1 MVDTALRIW
10 CAVSVLCVA
19 SFTMVTSEFAPIG
32 MLSQISADL
41 DQIPSTVGLTVT
53 LYAWIGA
60 ASGLSS
66 NWLNR
71 RIARKALLIVLM
83 LVLVVSNALA
93 ALSPEFSMLLGARAV
108 GALAHGVF
116 WATVAATAARMAP
129 AQRMG
134 LATSIVLGG
143 ITIATVMGVPL
154 INLVGQYDGWR
165 TAFACLALM
174 CIASAAAMALVLPSM
189 RIPSLVE
196 GGGFAVVLR
205 RKDLLITYVITGL
218 TAAAH
223 FGAYTFVEPFIG
235 QVPGI
240 TSYMIAV
247 LLFAFGA
254 AGFLGNLLSALF
266 IDRYLKA
273 FILVALL
280 GMALA
285 LVILG
290 GYGPRLG
297 VVLVVG
303 LLVLWGV
310 SISALFTGLQTW
322 VLRIAGEHTV
332 PATAIHTAVLNSAI
346 GVGVIIGGQA
356 LDVAGFKG
364 AMLSASLVIVPAI
377 VLMIISGLR
386 SHSEPRT
393 SAVPGMACEGR
404 GGSAPEQ

>member
-1 MVDTALRIW
+1 M
-10 CAVSVLCVA
+10 LCIA

-32 MLSQISADL
+32 LLSQISADL
-41 DQIPSTVGLTVT
+41 DQPPSTVGLTVT

-60 ASGLSS
+60 ASGLLS

-71 RIARKALLIVLM
+71 WVPRKALLIALM
-83 LVLVVSNALA
+83 LILALSNGLA
-93 ALSPEFSMLLGARAV
+93 ALSPEFSSLLGARAV

-116 WATVAATAARMAP
+116 WAIVAATAAHIVPSHRV
-129 AQRMG
+129 G

-165 TAFACLALM
+165 TAFVCLAVM
-174 CIASAAAMALVLPSM
+174 CVASAGAIALVLPSLH
-189 RIPSLVE
+189 IPSLAK
-196 GGGFAVVLR
+196 GLGFAVVLR

-254 AGFLGNLLSALF
+254 SGFLGNLLSALL

-273 FILVALL
+273 FILLALVA
-280 GMALA
+280 MALA
-285 LVILG
+285 LVTLG
-290 GYGPRLG
+290 IYGPPLG
-297 VVLVVG
+297 LVSVVILLVV
-303 LLVLWGV
+303 WGV
-310 SISALFTGLQTW
+310 AISALFTGLQTW
-322 VLRIAGEHTV
+322 VLRIAGDHMV

-346 GVGVIIGGQA
+346 GLGVIIGGSA

-364 AMLSASLVIVPAI
+364 AMLSASVVIVPAI
-377 VLMIISGLR
+377 ILMIAAGLR
-386 SHSEPRT
+386 ARAEPVF
-393 SAVPGMACEGR
+393 S
-404 GGSAPEQ
+404 

>member
-1 MVDTALRIW
+1 
-10 CAVSVLCVA
+10 
-19 SFTMVTSEFAPIG
+19 MVTSEFAPIG
-32 MLSQISADL
+32 LLSQISADL
-41 DQIPSTVGLTVT
+41 DQAPSTVGLTVT

-60 ASGLSS
+60 ASGLLS

-71 RIARKALLIVLM
+71 RVPRKALLIALM
-83 LVLVVSNALA
+83 LILALSNGLA
-93 ALSPEFSMLLGARAV
+93 ALSPEFSSLLGARAV

-116 WATVAATAARMAP
+116 WAIVAATAAHIVPSHRV
-129 AQRMG
+129 G

-165 TAFACLALM
+165 TAFVCLAVM
-174 CIASAAAMALVLPSM
+174 CVASAGAIALVLPSLH
-189 RIPSLVE
+189 IPSLAK
-196 GGGFAVVLR
+196 GLGFAVVLR

-254 AGFLGNLLSALF
+254 SGFLGNLLSALL

-273 FILVALL
+273 FILLALVA
-280 GMALA
+280 MALA
-285 LVILG
+285 LVTLG
-290 GYGPRLG
+290 IYGPPLG
-297 VVLVVG
+297 LVSVVILLVV
-303 LLVLWGV
+303 WGV
-310 SISALFTGLQTW
+310 AISALFTGLQTW
-322 VLRIAGEHTV
+322 VLRIAGDHMV

-346 GVGVIIGGQA
+346 GLGVIIGGSA

-364 AMLSASLVIVPAI
+364 AMLSASVVIVPAI
-377 VLMIISGLR
+377 ILMIAAGLR
-386 SHSEPRT
+386 ARAEPVF
-393 SAVPGMACEGR
+393 S
-404 GGSAPEQ
+404 

>member
-1 MVDTALRIW
+1 VINSALRVW
-10 CAVSVLCVA
+10 CAVSVLCIA

-32 MLSQISADL
+32 LLSQISADL
-41 DQIPSTVGLTVT
+41 DQAPSTVGLTVT

-60 ASGLSS
+60 ASGLLS

-71 RIARKALLIVLM
+71 RVPRKALLIALM
-83 LVLVVSNALA
+83 LILALSNGLA
-93 ALSPEFSMLLGARAV
+93 ALSPEFSSLLGARAV

-116 WATVAATAARMAP
+116 WAIVAATAAHIVPSHRV
-129 AQRMG
+129 G

-165 TAFACLALM
+165 TAFVCLAVM
-174 CIASAAAMALVLPSM
+174 CVASAGAIALVLPSLH
-189 RIPSLVE
+189 IPSLAK
-196 GGGFAVVLR
+196 GLGFAVVLR

-254 AGFLGNLLSALF
+254 SGFLGNLLSALL

-273 FILVALL
+273 FILLALVA
-280 GMALA
+280 MALA
-285 LVILG
+285 LVTLG
-290 GYGPRLG
+290 IYGPPLG
-297 VVLVVG
+297 LVSVVILLVV
-303 LLVLWGV
+303 WGV
-310 SISALFTGLQTW
+310 AISALFTGLQTW
-322 VLRIAGEHTV
+322 VLRIAGDHMV

-346 GVGVIIGGQA
+346 GLGVIIGGSA

-364 AMLSASLVIVPAI
+364 AMLSASVVIVPAI
-377 VLMIISGLR
+377 ILMIAAVLR
-386 SHSEPRT
+386 ARAEPVF
-393 SAVPGMACEGR
+393 S
-404 GGSAPEQ
+404 

>member
-1 MVDTALRIW
+1 M
-10 CAVSVLCVA
+10 A

-32 MLSQISADL
+32 MLSQVSADL
-41 DQIPSTVGLTVT
+41 DQVPSIVGLTVT

-71 RIARKALLIVLM
+71 WIACKALLIVLM
-83 LVLVVSNALA
+83 LVLAVSNALA

-196 GGGFAVVLR
+196 GGGFVVVLR

-285 LVILG
+285 LMILG

-297 VVLVVG
+297 VALVVG

-386 SHSEPRT
+386 SRSEPRT

>member
-1 MVDTALRIW
+1 MINSALRVW
-10 CAVSVLCVA
+10 CAVSVLCIA

-32 MLSQISADL
+32 LLSQISADL
-41 DQIPSTVGLTVT
+41 DQPPSTVGLTVT

-60 ASGLSS
+60 ASGLLS

-71 RIARKALLIVLM
+71 WVPRKALLIALM
-83 LVLVVSNALA
+83 LILALSNGLA
-93 ALSPEFSMLLGARAV
+93 ALSPEFSSLLGARAV

-116 WATVAATAARMAP
+116 WAIVAATAAHIVPSHRV
-129 AQRMG
+129 G

-165 TAFACLALM
+165 TAFVCLAVM
-174 CIASAAAMALVLPSM
+174 CVASAGAIALVLPSLH
-189 RIPSLVE
+189 IPSLAK
-196 GGGFAVVLR
+196 GLGFAVVLR

-254 AGFLGNLLSALF
+254 SGFLGNLLSALL

-273 FILVALL
+273 FILLALVA
-280 GMALA
+280 MALA
-285 LVILG
+285 LVTLG
-290 GYGPRLG
+290 IYGPPLG
-297 VVLVVG
+297 LVSVVILLVV
-303 LLVLWGV
+303 WGV
-310 SISALFTGLQTW
+310 AISALFTGLQTW
-322 VLRIAGEHTV
+322 VLRIAGDHMV

-346 GVGVIIGGQA
+346 GLGVIIGGSA

-364 AMLSASLVIVPAI
+364 AMLSASVVIVPAI
-377 VLMIISGLR
+377 ILMIAAGLR
-386 SHSEPRT
+386 ARAEPVF
-393 SAVPGMACEGR
+393 S
-404 GGSAPEQ
+404 

>member
-1 MVDTALRIW
+1 MVSSALRIW
-10 CAVSVLCVA
+10 CAVSVLCMA

-32 MLSQISADL
+32 LLSQISSAL
-41 DQIPSTVGLTVT
+41 GQPPSTVGLTVT

-60 ASGLSS
+60 ASGLLS

-71 RIARKALLIVLM
+71 WIPRKMLLVALM
-83 LVLVVSNALA
+83 LILALSNGLA
-93 ALSPEFSMLLGARAV
+93 ALSPGFSTLLGARVV

-116 WATVAATAARMAP
+116 WAIVAATAAHIVP
-129 AQRMG
+129 LHRMG

-165 TAFACLALM
+165 TAFVCLALM
-174 CIASAAAMALVLPSM
+174 CVASAAAIALVLPTTQ
-189 RIPSLVE
+189 IHSLAK
-196 GGGFAVVLR
+196 GGGFAAVLW

-240 TSYMIAV
+240 TAYLIAV

-266 IDRYLKA
+266 IDRYLNV
-273 FILVALL
+273 FILIALIA
-280 GMALA
+280 MALA
-285 LVILG
+285 LMILGIYGPLLGIAPVVIL
-290 GYGPRLG
+290 
-297 VVLVVG
+297 LVI
-303 LLVLWGV
+303 WGV
-310 SISALFTGLQTW
+310 AISALFTGLQTW
-322 VLRIAGEHTV
+322 VLRIAGDHTV

-346 GVGVIIGGQA
+346 GLGVIIGAGA
-356 LDVAGFKG
+356 LNVAGFKG
-364 AMLSASLVIVPAI
+364 AMLSASVVIIPAI
-377 VLMIISGLR
+377 VLMVAAGVR
-386 SHSEPRT
+386 ARTEP
-393 SAVPGMACEGR
+393 VLL
-404 GGSAPEQ
+404 

>member
-1 MVDTALRIW
+1 MINSALRVW
-10 CAVSVLCVA
+10 CAVSVLCIA

-32 MLSQISADL
+32 LLSQISADL
-41 DQIPSTVGLTVT
+41 DQPPSTVGLTVT

-60 ASGLSS
+60 ASGLLS

-71 RIARKALLIVLM
+71 RVPRKALLIALM
-83 LVLVVSNALA
+83 LILALSNGLA
-93 ALSPEFSMLLGARAV
+93 ALSPEFSSLLGARAV

-116 WATVAATAARMAP
+116 WAIVAATAAHIVPSHRV
-129 AQRMG
+129 G

-165 TAFACLALM
+165 TAFVCLAVM
-174 CIASAAAMALVLPSM
+174 CVASAGAIALVLPSLH
-189 RIPSLVE
+189 IPSLAK
-196 GGGFAVVLR
+196 GLGFAVVLR
-205 RKDLLITYVITGL
+205 RKDLLITYAITGL

-254 AGFLGNLLSALF
+254 SGFLGNLLSALL

-273 FILVALL
+273 FILLALVA
-280 GMALA
+280 MALA
-285 LVILG
+285 LVTLG
-290 GYGPRLG
+290 IYGPPLG
-297 VVLVVG
+297 LVSVVILLVV
-303 LLVLWGV
+303 WGV
-310 SISALFTGLQTW
+310 AISALFTGLQTW
-322 VLRIAGEHTV
+322 VLRIAGDHMV

-346 GVGVIIGGQA
+346 GLGVIIGGGA

-364 AMLSASLVIVPAI
+364 AMLSASVVIVPAI
-377 VLMIISGLR
+377 ILMIAAGLR
-386 SHSEPRT
+386 ARAEPVF
-393 SAVPGMACEGR
+393 S
-404 GGSAPEQ
+404 

>member
-1 MVDTALRIW
+1 
-10 CAVSVLCVA
+10 
-19 SFTMVTSEFAPIG
+19 
-32 MLSQISADL
+32 
-41 DQIPSTVGLTVT
+41 
-53 LYAWIGA
+53 
-60 ASGLSS
+60 
-66 NWLNR
+66 
-71 RIARKALLIVLM
+71 M
-83 LVLVVSNALA
+83 LVLAVSNALA

-235 QVPGI
+235 QIPGI

-266 IDRYLKA
+266 IDRYLKT

-280 GMALA
+280 SMALA

-386 SHSEPRT
+386 SRSEPRT

>member
-1 MVDTALRIW
+1 MINSALRIW
-10 CAVSVLCVA
+10 CAVSVLCIA

-32 MLSQISADL
+32 LLSQLSADL
-41 DQIPSTVGLTVT
+41 NQAPSTVGLTVT

-60 ASGLSS
+60 ASGLLS

-71 RIARKALLIVLM
+71 RVPRKALLIALM
-83 LVLVVSNALA
+83 LILALSNGLA
-93 ALSPEFSMLLGARAV
+93 ALSPEFSSLLGARAV

-116 WATVAATAARMAP
+116 WAILAATAAHIVPSHRV
-129 AQRMG
+129 G

-165 TAFACLALM
+165 TAFMCLALM
-174 CIASAAAMALVLPSM
+174 CVASAGAIALVLPSM
-189 RIPSLVE
+189 HIPSLAK
-196 GGGFAVVLR
+196 GLGFAVVLR
-205 RKDLLITYVITGL
+205 RKDLMITYVITGL

-240 TSYMIAV
+240 TSYWIAV

-273 FILVALL
+273 FILLALVA
-280 GMALA
+280 MALA
-285 LVILG
+285 LVTLG
-290 GYGPRLG
+290 IYGPLLG
-297 VVLVVG
+297 LAPVVT
-303 LLVLWGV
+303 LLVIWGV
-310 SISALFTGLQTW
+310 AISALFTGLQTW
-322 VLRIAGEHTV
+322 VLRIAGDHMV
-332 PATAIHTAVLNSAI
+332 PATALHTAVLNSAI
-346 GVGVIIGGQA
+346 GLGVIVGGSV

-364 AMLSASLVIVPAI
+364 AMLSASVVIVPAI
-377 VLMIISGLR
+377 VLMITVGLR
-386 SHSEPRT
+386 ARAEPVF
-393 SAVPGMACEGR
+393 S
-404 GGSAPEQ
+404 

>member
-1 MVDTALRIW
+1 MVSSALRIW
-10 CAVSVLCVA
+10 CAVSVLCMA

-32 MLSQISADL
+32 LLSQISSAL
-41 DQIPSTVGLTVT
+41 GQPPSTVGLTVT

-60 ASGLSS
+60 ASGLLS

-71 RIARKALLIVLM
+71 WIPRKMLLVALM
-83 LVLVVSNALA
+83 LILALSNGLA
-93 ALSPEFSMLLGARAV
+93 ALSPGFSTLLGARVV

-116 WATVAATAARMAP
+116 WAIVAATAAHIVP
-129 AQRMG
+129 LHRMG

-165 TAFACLALM
+165 TAFVCLALM
-174 CIASAAAMALVLPSM
+174 CIASAAAIALVLPTTQ
-189 RIPSLVE
+189 IHSLAK
-196 GGGFAVVLR
+196 GGGFAAVLR

-240 TSYMIAV
+240 TAYLIAV

-266 IDRYLKA
+266 IDRYLNV
-273 FILVALL
+273 FILIALIA
-280 GMALA
+280 MALA
-285 LVILG
+285 LMILGIYGPLLGIAPVVIL
-290 GYGPRLG
+290 
-297 VVLVVG
+297 LVI
-303 LLVLWGV
+303 WGV
-310 SISALFTGLQTW
+310 AISALFTGLQTW
-322 VLRIAGEHTV
+322 VLRIAGDHTV

-346 GVGVIIGGQA
+346 GLGVIIGAGA
-356 LDVAGFKG
+356 LNVAGFKG
-364 AMLSASLVIVPAI
+364 AMLSASVVIIPAI
-377 VLMIISGLR
+377 VLMVAAGVR
-386 SHSEPRT
+386 ARTEP
-393 SAVPGMACEGR
+393 VLL
-404 GGSAPEQ
+404 

>member
-1 MVDTALRIW
+1 MINSALRVW
-10 CAVSVLCVA
+10 CAVSVLCIA

-32 MLSQISADL
+32 LLSQISADL
-41 DQIPSTVGLTVT
+41 DQAPSTVGLTVT

-60 ASGLSS
+60 VSGLLS

-71 RIARKALLIVLM
+71 RVPRKALLIALM
-83 LVLVVSNALA
+83 LILALSNGLA
-93 ALSPEFSMLLGARAV
+93 ALSPEFSSLLGARAV

-116 WATVAATAARMAP
+116 WAIVAATAAHIVPSHRV
-129 AQRMG
+129 G

-165 TAFACLALM
+165 TAFVCLAVM
-174 CIASAAAMALVLPSM
+174 CVASAGAIALVLPSLH
-189 RIPSLVE
+189 IPSLAK
-196 GGGFAVVLR
+196 GLGFAVVLR

-254 AGFLGNLLSALF
+254 SGFLGNLLSALL

-273 FILVALL
+273 FILLALVA
-280 GMALA
+280 MALA
-285 LVILG
+285 LVTLG
-290 GYGPRLG
+290 IYGPPLG
-297 VVLVVG
+297 LVPVVILLVV
-303 LLVLWGV
+303 WGV
-310 SISALFTGLQTW
+310 AISALFTGLQTW
-322 VLRIAGEHTV
+322 VLRIAGDHMV

-346 GVGVIIGGQA
+346 GLGVIIGGGA

-364 AMLSASLVIVPAI
+364 AMLSASVVIVPAI
-377 VLMIISGLR
+377 ILMIAAGLR
-386 SHSEPRT
+386 ARAEPVF
-393 SAVPGMACEGR
+393 S
-404 GGSAPEQ
+404 

>member
-1 MVDTALRIW
+1 MINSALRVW
-10 CAVSVLCVA
+10 CAVSVLCIA

-32 MLSQISADL
+32 LLSQISADL
-41 DQIPSTVGLTVT
+41 DQAPSTVGLTVT

-60 ASGLSS
+60 VSGLLS

-71 RIARKALLIVLM
+71 RVPRKALLIALM
-83 LVLVVSNALA
+83 LILALSNGLA
-93 ALSPEFSMLLGARAV
+93 ALSPEFSSLLGARAV

-116 WATVAATAARMAP
+116 WAIVAATAAHIVPSHRV
-129 AQRMG
+129 G

-165 TAFACLALM
+165 TAFVCLAVM
-174 CIASAAAMALVLPSM
+174 CVASAGAIALVLPSLH
-189 RIPSLVE
+189 IPSLAK
-196 GGGFAVVLR
+196 GLGFAVVLR

-254 AGFLGNLLSALF
+254 SGFLGNLLSALL

-273 FILVALL
+273 FILLALVA
-280 GMALA
+280 MALA
-285 LVILG
+285 LVTLG
-290 GYGPRLG
+290 IYGPPLG
-297 VVLVVG
+297 LVSVVILLVV
-303 LLVLWGV
+303 WGV
-310 SISALFTGLQTW
+310 AISALFTGLQTW
-322 VLRIAGEHTV
+322 VLRIAGDHMV

-346 GVGVIIGGQA
+346 GLGVIIGGGA

-364 AMLSASLVIVPAI
+364 AMLSASVVIVPAI
-377 VLMIISGLR
+377 ILMIAAGLR
-386 SHSEPRT
+386 ARAEPVF
-393 SAVPGMACEGR
+393 S
-404 GGSAPEQ
+404 

>member
-1 MVDTALRIW
+1 MINSALRVW
-10 CAVSVLCVA
+10 CAVSVLCIA

-32 MLSQISADL
+32 LLSQLSADL
-41 DQIPSTVGLTVT
+41 NQAPSTVGLTVT

-60 ASGLSS
+60 ASGLLS

-71 RIARKALLIVLM
+71 RVSRKALLIALM
-83 LVLVVSNALA
+83 LILALSNGLA
-93 ALSPEFSMLLGARAV
+93 ALSPEFSTLLGARAV

-116 WATVAATAARMAP
+116 WAIVAATAAHIVPSHRV
-129 AQRMG
+129 G

-165 TAFACLALM
+165 TAFMCLAVM
-174 CIASAAAMALVLPSM
+174 CVACAGALALVLPSM
-189 RIPSLVE
+189 HIPSLAK
-196 GGGFAVVLR
+196 GLGFAVVLR

-240 TSYMIAV
+240 TSYWIAV

-273 FILVALL
+273 FILLALVA
-280 GMALA
+280 MALA
-285 LVILG
+285 LVTLG
-290 GYGPRLG
+290 IYGPLLG
-297 VVLVVG
+297 LAPVVT
-303 LLVLWGV
+303 LLVIWGV
-310 SISALFTGLQTW
+310 AISALFTGLQTW
-322 VLRIAGEHTV
+322 VLRIAGDHMV
-332 PATAIHTAVLNSAI
+332 PATALHTAVLNSAI
-346 GVGVIIGGQA
+346 GLGVIVGGSV

-364 AMLSASLVIVPAI
+364 AMLSASVVIVPAI
-377 VLMIISGLR
+377 VLMITVGLR
-386 SHSEPRT
+386 ARAEPVF
-393 SAVPGMACEGR
+393 S
-404 GGSAPEQ
+404 

>member
-1 MVDTALRIW
+1 M
-10 CAVSVLCVA
+10 A

-41 DQIPSTVGLTVT
+41 DQVPSTVGLTVT

-71 RIARKALLIVLM
+71 WIARKTLLIVLM
-83 LVLVVSNALA
+83 LVLAVSNALA

-116 WATVAATAARMAP
+116 WATVAATAAHIAP
-129 AQRMG
+129 ARRMG

-174 CIASAAAMALVLPSM
+174 CVASAAAMALVLPSM

-223 FGAYTFVEPFIG
+223 FSAYTFVEPFIG

-322 VLRIAGEHTV
+322 VLRVAGEHTV

-386 SHSEPRT
+386 SRSEPRT
-393 SAVPGMACEGR
+393 SAVPGMACEGG

>member
-1 MVDTALRIW
+1 MVDTALRVW

-41 DQIPSTVGLTVT
+41 DQVPSTVGLTVT

-71 RIARKALLIVLM
+71 WIARKALLIVLM
-83 LVLVVSNALA
+83 LVLAVSNALA

-116 WATVAATAARMAP
+116 WATVAATAAHMAP

-143 ITIATVMGVPL
+143 ITVATVMGVPL

-174 CIASAAAMALVLPSM
+174 CVASAAAMALVLPSM

-266 IDRYLKA
+266 IDRYLKT

-386 SHSEPRT
+386 SRSEPVF
-393 SAVPGMACEGR
+393 S
-404 GGSAPEQ
+404 

>member
-1 MVDTALRIW
+1 MADTALRIW

-41 DQIPSTVGLTVT
+41 DQVPSTVGLTVT

-71 RIARKALLIVLM
+71 WIARKTLLIVLM
-83 LVLVVSNALA
+83 LVLAVSNALA

-116 WATVAATAARMAP
+116 WATVAATAAHMAP

-174 CIASAAAMALVLPSM
+174 CVASAAAMALVLPSM

-386 SHSEPRT
+386 ARSEPRT